1 MRVLRMLEDGSIEV
15 EASPEVERLG
25 LGRRVG
31 NTVLLDVSELAY
43 IVYRGIEVIHEG
55 KALTLSDVFKYFSRS
70 KYDWI
75 KFSVLVDLR
84 NRGRKARAAYGVN
97 TLIYEKGSEK
107 FMVFVTEENA
117 PIIASELDAWADIAA
132 KKGFEAV
139 IAVVDAHGDVTYYK
153 TWRVHLEDL
162 AKRGG

>member
-1 MRVLRMLEDGSIEV
+1 MLGVLEDGSIEV
-15 EASPEVERLG
+15 EASPELERLG

-31 NTVLLDVSELAY
+31 NTFLLDVSELAY
-43 IVYRGIEVIHEG
+43 VVYKGIEVKYQG
-55 KALTLSDVFKYFSRS
+55 NVLTLRDVFRYFGRG

-84 NRGRKARAAYGVN
+84 NRGRRARAAYGAN
-97 TLIYEKGSEK
+97 TLVYEKGSDK

-117 PIIASELDAWADIAA
+117 PITASELDSWTDIAA

-162 AKRGG
+162 TVRGD